1 VSPHNRPPTPAD
13 TAMEAMLA
21 EWKRG
26 MLTFWALALVAQRPW
41 YGLEISKH
49 IEHSTQGELTLGVST
64 MYPLL
69 RRLEA
74 RGLASRRWERTTEG
88 PPRAYYTATA
98 AGRQVLTRYVRSVL
112 SPGSPINRALGKLLR
127 DLAPALRPSA

>member
-1 VSPHNRPPTPAD
+1 VSPRARPPSPVDEAI
-13 TAMEAMLA
+13 EAMLA

-49 IEHSTQGELTLGVST
+49 IERSTQGELTLGVST
-64 MYPLL
+64 IYPLL

-74 RGLASRRWERTTEG
+74 RGLVTARWERTTEG
-88 PPRAYYTATA
+88 PPRAYYTATP
-98 AGRQVLTRYVRSVL
+98 AGRQVLTRYVHSVL
-112 SPGSPINRALGKLLR
+112 SPDSPVNHALGEVLR
-127 DLAPALRPSA
+127 DLAPALGPSA